1 MRNNSVPHNG
11 RKMVH
16 ENVKDISD
24 LYPLIKQKDETAIK
38 EFFLLMQPQIFHFL
52 FRYTSIRE
60 AAEDLTQESFIK
72 FWLAIDRLDSN
83 QSYKAYLFKIARNL
97 AINHSNRKIP
107 MLSYNDENTLVRLYE
122 NFTSDIETSFLIDD
136 FQKAINSLP
145 ERCKATFLLSRFSS
159 FSYSEISEIMDVSLQ
174 TVKNQMN
181 KALAVLRKR
190 LINYLD

>member
-1 MRNNSVPHNG
+1 MI
-11 RKMVH
+11 H
-16 ENVKDISD
+16 ENVKEITT
-24 LYPLIKQKDETAIK
+24 LYPLIKRKDETAIK
-38 EFFLLMQPQIFHFL
+38 EFFILMQPQIFHFL
-52 FRYTSIRE
+52 YRYTSIRE

-97 AINHSNRKIP
+97 AINYCNRKIP
-107 MLSYNDENTLVRLYE
+107 LVSYNDEDLLVRLYK
-122 NFTSDIETSFLIDD
+122 NFTNDIETSFLLDD
-136 FQKAINSLP
+136 YQKAINSLP

-159 FSYSEISEIMDVSLQ
+159 FNYSEIAEIMDVSLQ

-190 LINYLD
+190 LINHLD